1 MADYVSQIVH
11 LDNGN
16 SFEYVNYMNAGTW
29 FKYGENIHNEGWKY
43 KENEELWKVLSSLVH
58 SGRRVRIWY
67 GDTEIGRS
75 CNEEHEVT
83 GTIGRSTG
91 RIAVPILIKSS
102 RSYGGQALLDD
113 LIIRID
119 DIKEKRTIYKSDNF
133 HVEKLEV
140 EIESGSEYPYRVMQ
154 HKDSGE
160 VQNVAN
166 FKDSNA
172 ALRWIDFM
180 NGDRYCK

>member
-1 MADYVSQIVH
+1 MNKYEKRVIK

-16 SFEYVNYMNAGTW
+16 SFEYVNCNGTW
-29 FKYGENIHNEGWKY
+29 FKYGQNLQNEGWKY
-43 KENEELWKVLSSLVH
+43 KENETLWNVVSSLVH

-67 GDTEIGRS
+67 GDTETGRS
-75 CNEEHEVT
+75 WNEEYYVT

-91 RIAVPILIKSS
+91 NIKIPILIHNA
-102 RSYGGQALLDD
+102 RSYGGSSLLDGC
-113 LIIRID
+113 IIRID
-119 DIKEKRTIYKSDNF
+119 DIKQKRTLYKNDNF
-133 HVEKLEV
+133 HVEKLELKT
-140 EIESGSEYPYRVMQ
+140 ELNLDYPYRIMQ

-166 FKDSNA
+166 FKDIKR

>member
-1 MADYVSQIVH
+1 MSNYVTQVLH
-11 LDNGN
+11 FGNGY
-16 SFEYVNYMNAGTW
+16 SFEYVNYDGTW
-29 FKYGENIHNEGWKY
+29 FRYGKNIRNEGWKY
-43 KENEELWKVLSSLVH
+43 KENEKLWKVLSSLVH

-67 GDTEIGRS
+67 GDTETGRS
-75 CNEEHEVT
+75 WNVESEFA
-83 GTIGRSTG
+83 GTIGRSNG
-91 RIAVPILIKSS
+91 KIAIPILIKNS
-102 RSYGGQALLDD
+102 RSYGGALLDD
-113 LIIRID
+113 CIIRID
-119 DIKEKRTIYKSDNF
+119 DIKEKRTIYRLDNF

-166 FKDSNA
+166 FRDSNA
-172 ALRWIDFM
+172 ALRWIGFM

>member
-1 MADYVSQIVH
+1 MNNYVSQITH

-29 FKYGENIHNEGWKY
+29 FKYGENIQNEGWKY
-43 KENEELWKVLSSLVH
+43 KENEKLWKVLSSLVH

-67 GDTEIGRS
+67 GDTETGRS
-75 CNEEHEVT
+75 WNEEYEVT

-91 RIAVPILIKSS
+91 KIAIPLLIKNS
-102 RSYGGQALLDD
+102 RSYGGGALLDD
-113 LIIRID
+113 CIIRID
-119 DIKEKRTIYKSDNF
+119 DIKEKRTIYQLDNF